1 MADPNR
7 LLLEQAAS
15 RLKAFLPE
23 IVFVGGVT
31 LGILIT
37 DDAASE
43 IRGTTDVDVI
53 AEIITYVGYIGF
65 SERLKAQGFTED
77 MGEDGE
83 APLACR
89 WRYGSLK
96 VDVLTLDEQ
105 VLGYTNRWYASALE
119 SAVPFMLPSGTTIRV
134 ISAPHFLGT
143 KMEAF
148 RSCGKDDFASSHDLE
163 DFIAIVEGR
172 PSLLG
177 EIAATSPE
185 LQTYLSAASSGL
197 LAEPRFM
204 DVLPGFVVDQ
214 ARVPIIVDRLQAIA
228 LLPS

>member
-53 AEIITYVGYIGF
+53 AEIITYVGYIEF

-96 VDVLTLDEQ
+96 IDVLALDEQ

-119 SAVPFMLPSGTTIRV
+119 SAVPFILPSGTTIRV

-148 RSCGKDDFASSHDLE
+148 RRRGRDDFASSHDLE
-163 DFIAIVEGR
+163 DFIAVVEGR

-177 EIAATSPE
+177 EIAATNPE
-185 LQTYLSAASSGL
+185 LQAYLSAACSGL

>member
-53 AEIITYVGYIGF
+53 AEIITYVGYIEF

-96 VDVLTLDEQ
+96 IDVLALDEQ

-119 SAVPFMLPSGTTIRV
+119 SAVPFILPSGTTIRV
-134 ISAPHFLGT
+134 ISAPHFLRT

-148 RSCGKDDFASSHDLE
+148 RRRGRDDFASSHDLE
-163 DFIAIVEGR
+163 DFIAVVEGR

-177 EIAATSPE
+177 EIAATNPE
-185 LQTYLSAASSGL
+185 LQAYLSAACSGL

>member
-7 LLLEQAAS
+7 LLLEQAVS
-15 RLKAFLPE
+15 RLKAFLSE
-23 IVFVGGVT
+23 IVFVGGIT

-53 AEIITYVGYIGF
+53 AEIITYVGYIEF

-83 APLACR
+83 DLLACR
-89 WRYGSLK
+89 WRYGDLK
-96 VDVLTLDEQ
+96 IDVLAVDEQ

-119 SAVPFMLPSGTTIRV
+119 SAVPFILPSGTTIRV

-148 RSCGKDDFASSHDLE
+148 RSRGKDDFASSHDLE
-163 DFIAIVEGR
+163 DFIAILEGR
-172 PSLLG
+172 P
-177 EIAATSPE
+177 
-185 LQTYLSAASSGL
+185 Y
-197 LAEPRFM
+197 
-204 DVLPGFVVDQ
+204 
-214 ARVPIIVDRLQAIA
+214 
-228 LLPS
+228 PSRRNRGY